1 MNINFELSFNSGLRD
16 TSGNEISLSGL
27 LSEDI
32 LLTPFYATE
41 NDVLLIL
48 MEEPTIAYEHKVRE
62 LIFNNSIIIDDK
74 LLGIIDIPEDQL
86 FRLKRQ
92 YVMCLSIYQFCKIFY
107 QDYMKSVKKTK
118 FLGDVKVSLDVEHDP
133 SFIMQMANDAKE
145 CFEEIEDILMITSG
159 GTMSSFVKGRGN
171 SCNYVSNRQWYPK
184 IRGSNPRVPIAASK
198 VGSFCVKYKI
208 GIA

>member
-1 MNINFELSFNSGLRD
+1 MNINFALSFNSGLRD
-16 TSGNEISLSGL
+16 TSGNEISLSGS

-41 NDVLLIL
+41 NDILLIL
-48 MEEPTIAYEHKVRE
+48 MDEPSVAYHNRARE
-62 LIFNNSIIIDDK
+62 LIFNNSVVVDDK
-74 LLGIIDIPEDQL
+74 LRLVADIESDRL

-107 QDYMKSVKKTK
+107 KDYMKSIKKSK
-118 FLGDVKVSLDVEHDP
+118 FLGDVKVTLDVERDP

-145 CFEEIEDILMITSG
+145 CYEEIEEILMIAG
-159 GTMSSFVKGRGN
+159 GGAMSSFVKGRSN
-171 SCNYVSNRQWYPK
+171 ACNYTSNRQWYPK
-184 IRGSNPRVPIAASK
+184 THGNNPRVPIAASK